1 MREAMVV
8 LCLFVLVHADVAS
21 RQHDF
26 PRLAGPYLGQKP
38 PGIKPEV
45 FAPGIVSTSAHEF
58 SCCFSPDGKEF
69 YFARRHPERNQ
80 PVVMVSQLR
89 DGVWTEPEIA
99 PFVEKQPSFEPWVTP
114 DNKRL
119 YFQSGKPIPGQP
131 GPPMNVLY
139 VERGSEGWGTAMNPG
154 SPFNPAK
161 AMHFSSTR
169 EGTIYT
175 TDISRGPG
183 SERIAV
189 SRLVNGKYENLE
201 RLGPPIN
208 GETQTM
214 HPYVAPD
221 ESYMVYSSRKP
232 SEKASFELLISFRK
246 PDGSWSQPK
255 TIDLGMNAGLPFVS
269 PDGKFLFFTGEEPG
283 QSTGGGPGKSDI
295 YWVSAKIVEELRPKG
310 QKP

>member
-1 MREAMVV
+1 MRNAMVV
-8 LCLFVLVHADVAS
+8 VYLFVLIHADAAS
-21 RQHDF
+21 QQHDS

-69 YFARRHPERNQ
+69 YFARRHPELNQ
-80 PVVMVSQLR
+80 PVIMVSRLR

-139 VERGSEGWGTAMNPG
+139 VERAPEGWGSAKNPG

-161 AMHFSSTR
+161 AMHCSSTR
-169 EGTIYT
+169 DGTIYT
-175 TDISRGPG
+175 TDISQGPG

-208 GETQTM
+208 GELQTM
-214 HPYVAPD
+214 HPYIAPD
-221 ESYMVYSSRKP
+221 ESYIVYSSRKP
-232 SEKASFELLISFRK
+232 SDKPSFELLVSFRK
-246 PDGSWSQPK
+246 RDGGWSQPK
-255 TIDLGMNAGLPFVS
+255 TVDLGISAGLPFVS
-269 PDGKFLFFTGEEPG
+269 PDGKYLFFTGAEPG
-283 QSTGGGPGKSDI
+283 QSRGPGPGVSDI
-295 YWVSAKIVEELRPKG
+295 YWASARIIEELRAKE
-310 QKP
+310 